1 MSTSHK
7 DLILDKSEVRIL
19 KSLYKGNKLLKQD
32 VDYKFKEK
40 YSFLLRYHLIDY
52 SPDPKYYCI
61 SKKRENVFTIPQ
73 KRKNPFLGPDN
84 YFGNSV
90 NIVCSFHINA
100 TSDNN
105 RAVTEIVNAR
115 PLLKP
120 SRYALS
126 ILTSYLPSR

>member
-19 KSLYKGNKLLKQD
+19 SSLYKGNKLLKQD

-61 SKKRENVFTIPQ
+61 SKKGKMFLLYR
-73 KRKNPFLGPDN
+73 RKEKIRFWVPIII
-84 YFGNSV
+84 SV
-90 NIVCSFHINA
+90 I
-100 TSDNN
+100 
-105 RAVTEIVNAR
+105 
-115 PLLKP
+115 
-120 SRYALS
+120 ALILSVVS
-126 ILTSYLPSR
+126 ILMPPVIIIER

>member
-52 SPDPKYYCI
+52 SPDSKYYCI
-61 SKKRENVFTIPQ
+61 SKKGKMFLLYR
-73 KRKNPFLGPDN
+73 RKEKIRFWVPIII
-84 YFGNSV
+84 SV
-90 NIVCSFHINA
+90 I
-100 TSDNN
+100 
-105 RAVTEIVNAR
+105 
-115 PLLKP
+115 
-120 SRYALS
+120 ALILSVVS
-126 ILTSYLPSR
+126 ILMPPVIIIER

>member
-19 KSLYKGNKLLKQD
+19 RSLYKGNKLLKQD

-61 SKKRENVFTIPQ
+61 SKKGKMFLLYR
-73 KRKNPFLGPDN
+73 RKEKIRFW
-84 YFGNSV
+84 
-90 NIVCSFHINA
+90 VCLLY
-100 TSDNN
+100 TS
-105 RAVTEIVNAR
+105 
-115 PLLKP
+115 P
-120 SRYALS
+120 SPRD
-126 ILTSYLPSR
+126 TR

>member
-19 KSLYKGNKLLKQD
+19 RSLYKGNKLLKQD

-61 SKKRENVFTIPQ
+61 SKKGKMFLLYR
-73 KRKNPFLGPDN
+73 RKKIRFWVPIII
-84 YFGNSV
+84 SV
-90 NIVCSFHINA
+90 I
-100 TSDNN
+100 
-105 RAVTEIVNAR
+105 
-115 PLLKP
+115 
-120 SRYALS
+120 ALILSVVS
-126 ILTSYLPSR
+126 ILMPPVIIIER

>member
-19 KSLYKGNKLLKQD
+19 RSLYKGNKLLKQD

-61 SKKRENVFTIPQ
+61 SKKGKCFYYTAEKKKSVF
-73 KRKNPFLGPDN
+73 G
-84 YFGNSV
+84 
-90 NIVCSFHINA
+90 
-100 TSDNN
+100 
-105 RAVTEIVNAR
+105 
-115 PLLKP
+115 
-120 SRYALS
+120 SR
-126 ILTSYLPSR
+126 